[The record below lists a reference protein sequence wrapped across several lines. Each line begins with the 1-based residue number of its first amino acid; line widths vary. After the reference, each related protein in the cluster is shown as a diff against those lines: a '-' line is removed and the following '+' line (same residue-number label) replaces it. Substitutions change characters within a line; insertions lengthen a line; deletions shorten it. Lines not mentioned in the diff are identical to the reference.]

1 MLNFLRHL
9 RAAWLYAR
17 YFPYIE
23 EADGESFWTPA
34 DEQALANFFN
44 SYTGNKLKAR
54 LTNFAIKK
62 ACAAV
67 QHPGS
72 SPYENGVA
80 AGIPMTISAI
90 ESHFPQAQPTDGEQT
105 TEEQIEAL
113 TG

>member
-1 MLNFLRHL
+1 MRNLLRHL
-9 RAAWLYAR
+9 RAAFLYAR
-17 YFPYIE
+17 FFPYIE

-54 LTNFAIKK
+54 LTNYAIKV

-67 QHPGS
+67 KHPGS

-80 AGIPMTISAI
+80 AGVPMTIAAI
-90 ESHFPQAQPTDGEQT
+90 ESHFPQAQPTGEEQMA
-105 TEEQIEAL
+105 EEQIEAL